1 MQIETSPIS
10 DRTWLMHLLQTLIRP
25 LRPAL
30 VKPPSN
36 LERKLEWS
44 KAGSPRLSIP
54 RSVRRECLV
63 TERSVDNICCYD
75 LDYKQPGNGEQKN
88 GRLLYFCGGGF
99 QAPPSSQHWSFVVEL
114 SRQLPH
120 LHITIISYPLAPRS
134 TASTAISTLLRVYQE
149 ISTQSLDLH
158 LCGDSSG
165 GNVAL
170 ALALQVLSNDTQM
183 IAPKSVTLI
192 SPVVDCSN
200 NHSEMEKVNKVDPV
214 LTMEYTGEV
223 ASKWRG
229 EVAPSDPIVSPIQ
242 GNLLSFRERGVKM
255 NGIIGTWDVL
265 APDTMRLM
273 DRLQEV
279 GAEGQWWVAEG
290 QMHCFPLARRYGLK
304 DSVKGKDWILHVLKR
319 SST

>member
-10 DRTWLMHLLQTLIRP
+10 DRTWSMHRLQTLVRP
-25 LRPAL
+25 FKPAL

-44 KAGSPRLSIP
+44 KTGSPRLSIP
-54 RSVRRECLV
+54 RS
-63 TERSVDNICCYD
+63 Y
-75 LDYKQPGNGEQKN
+75 PGNSEKKN

-99 QAPPSSQHWSFVVEL
+99 QAPPSSQHWSCVVEL

-120 LHITIISYPLAPRS
+120 LPLTIISYLLAPRS
-134 TASTAISTLLRVYQE
+134 TASTAIPTLLRLYKQ
-149 ISTQSLDLH
+149 ISTQSEDLH
-158 LCGDSSG
+158 LGGDSSG
-165 GNVAL
+165 GNIAL
-170 ALALQVLSNDTQM
+170 SLTLQVLSSNSQM
-183 IAPKSVTLI
+183 IAPKSVMLI

-200 NHSEMEKVNKVDPV
+200 SNSEMQTVNKVDPV
-214 LTMEYTGEV
+214 LTMRCTGEV

-229 EVAPSDPIVSPIQ
+229 EVAPSDPMVSPIQ
-242 GNLLSFRERGVKM
+242 GNMLLLRGRGVKM

-279 GAEGQWWVAEG
+279 GVEGQWWVAEG
-290 QMHCFPLARRYGLK
+290 QMHCFPLAWRYGLK
-304 DSVKGKDWILHVLKR
+304 DSVRGKDWILDVLKR